1 MDDRN
6 ISSEEKLLKVIRRQ
20 DKIRQKNEPAGA
32 IARTSPGSGVTSNSV
47 GILGFLNRVFI
58 VAAIAFFALA
68 THRYLTLVKDPG
80 DIGDILPLPSGNVRV
95 EGNKVR
101 GFFGSDFASG
111 QNRAWE
117 RDLFEAPWEKP
128 QLVEDVVPESGE
140 VVNPAPDLASIFRLA
155 GIVMDQNESQ
165 VIVEDLQ
172 QGETIFVSRGQDV
185 LGARL
190 VEIFEDRAVF
200 IYQNERVELTP

>member
-6 ISSEEKLLKVIRRQ
+6 ISSEEKLLKLIRRQ
-20 DKIRQKNEPAGA
+20 DKIRPKNEPAGMDA
-32 IARTSPGSGVTSNSV
+32 QSSSRSASSSL

-58 VAAIAFFALA
+58 VAAIAFFSLA
-68 THRYLTLVKDPG
+68 TYRYLTLVKDSG
-80 DIGDILPLPSGNVRV
+80 DIGDISPLSSSDVQM
-95 EGNKVR
+95 EGNRVS
-101 GFFGSDFASG
+101 GFFGPEFVLG

-128 QLVEDVVPESGE
+128 QLAEVVPESGE
-140 VVNPAPDLASIFRLA
+140 VVNPAPDLTLVFRLA